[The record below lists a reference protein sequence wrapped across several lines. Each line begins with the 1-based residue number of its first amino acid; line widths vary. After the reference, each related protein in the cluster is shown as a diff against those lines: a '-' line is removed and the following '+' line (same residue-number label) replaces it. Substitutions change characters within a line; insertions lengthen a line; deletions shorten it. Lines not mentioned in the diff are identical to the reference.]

1 MLPPMPPILVP
12 ISIQQPSAK
21 PRPDISPVTPTHAA
35 AQESGVTLDRRHP
48 QELQTLEY
56 EKLQREADAQQQS
69 GHQAADEQGR
79 NNAEQLISSDS
90 ESDPVLL
97 VEEVDF
103 SERYTEGTDKERPG
117 LLLDVRV

>member
-21 PRPDISPVTPTHAA
+21 PRPDINPVTPTQAS

-69 GHQAADEQGR
+69 GHQADERESADGEK
-79 NNAEQLISSDS
+79 SSNQES
-90 ESDPVLL
+90 ELDPVLL

-103 SERYTEGTDKERPG
+103 SERYTEGADKERPG
-117 LLLDVRV
+117 LLLDVHV